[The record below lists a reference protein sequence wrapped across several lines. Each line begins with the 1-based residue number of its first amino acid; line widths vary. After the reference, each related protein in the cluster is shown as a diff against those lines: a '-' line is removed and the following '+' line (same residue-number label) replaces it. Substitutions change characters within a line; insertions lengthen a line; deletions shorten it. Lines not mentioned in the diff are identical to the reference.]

1 MLRRSDMPR
10 AVHAPHAA
18 EHHSVVSCGD
28 VEDIVTVCDMNS
40 CTDTRR
46 RTNVTAALLALFA
59 VNNTET
65 CGRARAPRPRSTRA
79 ENTCDGYVASR
90 PSRFVVFFPVP
101 RYLTFVAR
109 VTLTL
114 KLDPPSPRRGVAASR
129 RRVFVPLDFRLTSRL
144 HASQLSYGPRTA
156 HRQGRRGSLATPP
169 RRRCC
174 RIFACG
180 HSCRHSCSSACVGTL
195 RFYSKD

>member
-65 CGRARAPRPRSTRA
+65 CGRVRAPRPR
-79 ENTCDGYVASR
+79 
-90 PSRFVVFFPVP
+90 
-101 RYLTFVAR
+101 
-109 VTLTL
+109 
-114 KLDPPSPRRGVAASR
+114 RRGRTSGACGGGADMLG
-129 RRVFVPLDFRLTSRL
+129 RRVL
-144 HASQLSYGPRTA
+144 LSYG
-156 HRQGRRGSLATPP
+156 
-169 RRRCC
+169 
-174 RIFACG
+174 
-180 HSCRHSCSSACVGTL
+180 
-195 RFYSKD
+195 

>member
-59 VNNTET
+59 ADENET
-65 CGRARAPRPRSTRA
+65 SRGRDRGGAAGRP
-79 ENTCDGYVASR
+79 
-90 PSRFVVFFPVP
+90 
-101 RYLTFVAR
+101 AR
-109 VTLTL
+109 VATARTWL
-114 KLDPPSPRRGVAASR
+114 VEASYS
-129 RRVFVPLDFRLTSRL
+129 V
-144 HASQLSYGPRTA
+144 TA
-156 HRQGRRGSLATPP
+156 DAY
-169 RRRCC
+169 
-174 RIFACG
+174 I
-180 HSCRHSCSSACVGTL
+180 
-195 RFYSKD
+195 